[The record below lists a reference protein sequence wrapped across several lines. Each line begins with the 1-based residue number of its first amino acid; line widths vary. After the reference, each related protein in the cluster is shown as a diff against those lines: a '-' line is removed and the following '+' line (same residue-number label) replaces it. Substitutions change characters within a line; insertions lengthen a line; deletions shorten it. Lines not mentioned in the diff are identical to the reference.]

1 MQKIERWRI
10 QELALILKDLV
21 DTLHNSDN
29 RDWANVFEHY
39 LIETER
45 ILLRST
51 FNLEECKR
59 LVRNILCCYLDGDSF
74 RRLEITHEEPDLGA
88 RINKDLTRQK
98 AQLYH
103 LLTDL
108 QARFV
113 EYIH

>member
-10 QELALILKDLV
+10 QELAIILKDLK
-21 DTLHNSDN
+21 DTLQIGAN
-29 RDWANVFEHY
+29 RDWANVFDHF
-39 LIETER
+39 LVETER
-45 ILLRST
+45 ILLRTS
-51 FNLEECKR
+51 LDVEECRR

-74 RRLEITHEEPDLGA
+74 RRLEITNEETGQPT

-98 AQLYH
+98 ARLYN

-108 QARFV
+108 QSRFI